1 MATTM
6 NGSTQLNTGVSLVSG
21 SGIVAGDSVTLVN
34 GGRQW
39 RIRLPS
45 SQESQSNV
53 LLLEYKS
60 GAKWY
65 TGAVF
70 DVL

>member
-1 MATTM
+1 M
-6 NGSTQLNTGVSLVSG
+6 NGSTQSNTGVSLVSG

-45 SQESQSNV
+45 RQESNANV

-60 GAKWY
+60 GAQWF

-70 DVL
+70 DLPQ